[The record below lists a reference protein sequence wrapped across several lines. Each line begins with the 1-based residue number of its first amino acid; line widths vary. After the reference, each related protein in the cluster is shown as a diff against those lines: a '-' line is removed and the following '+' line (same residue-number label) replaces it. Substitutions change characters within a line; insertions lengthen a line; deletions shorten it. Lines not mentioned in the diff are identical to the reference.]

1 MIKLA
6 IISPCYNEEAVLE
19 QSAQRL
25 TALFDQLIGEG
36 TITPDSF
43 VLYVNDGSTDRTW
56 DIIRR
61 LHASN
66 PYVRGLCLAG
76 NVGHQNA
83 IMAGMMKAKDQCDA
97 AITIDADLQDDLN
110 AIPQM
115 IARHEEGFD
124 VVYGVK
130 VSRTA
135 DPLAKRMSAQGF
147 YKLQHAMGVNA
158 VYNHADFRLMSAKA
172 LHYLAQYPERNLYL
186 RGIIPLMGLK
196 STTVDDVISPRTAGS
211 SKYTLRKMLRLAFDG
226 ITSFSTTPIHW
237 ILILGGFALL
247 LCVAMMAHVVWD
259 WCSGNVVTGWS
270 EIMVSIWLVGSIIIL
285 SIGVIGLYIGKIYEE
300 TKHRPLWF
308 EDEYLG
314 K

>member
-6 IISPCYNEEAVLE
+6 IISPCYNEEAVLND
-19 QSAQRL
+19 SAHQL
-25 TALFDQLIGEG
+25 TVLLQQLIEAG
-36 TITPDSF
+36 TISSDSF

-56 DIIRR
+56 EIIRQ
-61 LHASN
+61 LHEEN
-66 PYVRGLCLAG
+66 HFIHGLCLAG

-83 IMAGMMKAKDQCDA
+83 IMAGMMKARNLCDA

-115 IARHEEGFD
+115 IAKFEEGYD
-124 VVYGVK
+124 IVYGVK

-147 YKLQHAMGVNA
+147 YKIQHAMGVKA

-172 LHYLAQYPERNLYL
+172 LGYLGQYPERNLYL

-196 STTVDDVISPRTAGS
+196 STTVDDVISPRTAGA
-211 SKYTLRKMLRLAFDG
+211 SKYTLQKMLRLAFDG
-226 ITSFSTTPIHW
+226 ITSFSTTPIQW
-237 ILILGGFALL
+237 ILVLGFFALI
-247 LCVAMMAHVVWD
+247 LCLAMMVHVVWD

-300 TKHRPLWF
+300 AKHRPLWF

-314 K
+314 